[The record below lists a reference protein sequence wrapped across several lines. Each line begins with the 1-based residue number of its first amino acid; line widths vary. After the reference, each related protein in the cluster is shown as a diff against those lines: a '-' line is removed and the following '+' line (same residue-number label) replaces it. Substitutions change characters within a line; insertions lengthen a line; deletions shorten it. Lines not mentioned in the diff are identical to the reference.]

1 MHPTLNEPCPTFAA
15 GPLISPAVLEHS
27 ANTPTAVEFTMM
39 AAMTCAAAAVQDI
52 ADVQRPGL
60 PPSPTSVICVGVAAT
75 GAGKS
80 TAAKP
85 FLLPFELVQQ
95 KMDQT
100 ADDHLEFET
109 KQLIWKE
116 KLAYLRAGLRS
127 NFHDETASKKVEV
140 DIARH
145 MRQRPIAPP
154 RAKFLYDNVTPTALR
169 RNLATWPSGL
179 LVSLDAGH
187 ILNGAVGRDLD
198 LLNSLWDGDTM
209 RSDTADISATAY
221 GPRVSAL
228 LFTQPTPTIRYLS
241 RRGED
246 AHGTGFFAR
255 VDWLLPPPSRPATL
269 ARLGTK
275 THHSTDAYQSRTTDL
290 LEVRISSRKKGDNSR
305 RVVEFSPDGV
315 AYFNDLYLRIRSL
328 SAPGGVLQG
337 LGGYAA
343 KIPERIARYACV
355 IHVFNDLPG
364 SIGAETLH
372 HAELLVQ
379 WYTHQFLE
387 MLVLTSPQ
395 TQAMNDAQW
404 LEQLIWAAVQR
415 GEVIRPADLQHICPY
430 DWGRPRRNRA
440 LGLLRDTGRARIE
453 RWKHVQ
459 YVQLSSMPSLALNWA
474 SHEVK
479 KQKKKE

>member
-1 MHPTLNEPCPTFAA
+1 MHSTLNEPCPTYATGA
-15 GPLISPAVLEHS
+15 LIASAVLEHS
-27 ANTPTAVEFTMM
+27 ANTSTATEFAMM
-39 AAMTCAAAAVQDI
+39 AAMTCAAAVVQDI

-95 KMDQT
+95 KLDQT
-100 ADDHLEFET
+100 ADDHLEFEA

-116 KLAYLRAGLRS
+116 KLAYLRSGLRRKL
-127 NFHDETASKKVEV
+127 NDEAATEKAER

-154 RAKFLYDNVTPTALR
+154 QAKLLYDNVTPTALR

-179 LVSLDAGH
+179 LVSMDAGH
-187 ILNGAVGRDLD
+187 VLNGAIGRDLD
-198 LLNSLWDGDTM
+198 QLNSLWDGDTM
-209 RSDTADISATAY
+209 RSDTTDISATAY

-228 LFTQPTPTIRYLS
+228 LFTQPTPTMRYMS

-255 VDWLLPPPSRPATL
+255 TDWLLPPPTRPAASAGL
-269 ARLGTK
+269 SAK
-275 THHSTDAYQSRTTDL
+275 THRSIETYQSRMTDL
-290 LEVRISSRKKGDNSR
+290 LEMRIRSRKAGDDSR
-305 RVVEFSPDGV
+305 RVVEFSADGA

-328 SAPGGVLQG
+328 SAPGGALQG

-355 IHVFNDLPG
+355 VHVFNDLPG
-364 SIGAETLH
+364 LISAETLH

-379 WYTHQFLE
+379 WYTRQFLE
-387 MLVLTSPQ
+387 MLTLTSPQ

-404 LEQLIWAAVQR
+404 LEQLIWTAVQR
-415 GEVIRPADLQHICPY
+415 GEVIRPADLQNICPY

-440 LGLLRDTGRARIE
+440 LGFLRDTGRARIE

-459 YVQLSSMPSLALNWA
+459 YVQLSSMPSLSRNWT

-479 KQKKKE
+479 KQKKKV